1 MVVYQVSVMTHGPV
15 RIRKVQQG
23 DSKGDV
29 VFLFGEKGLVVF
41 EQIARYGVRV
51 ITDNPD
57 LIHMLDFTHGKAL
70 KETLP
75 NAHPGVHAVVFGD

>member
-1 MVVYQVSVMTHGPV
+1 MVVYQVSVMAHGPV
-15 RIRKVQQG
+15 RIRKVQDG
-23 DSKGDV
+23 DGDV
-29 VFLFGEKGLVVF
+29 VFLFGDKGVVVF
-41 EQIARYGVRV
+41 EQIARYGVRY

-75 NAHPGVHAVVFGD
+75 NTHPGVHAVVFGD